1 MKIHAALTLFVLSS
15 QLIGTK
21 IAWMHTWK
29 KKKLKSF
36 FYFSVLW
43 FTVEGII
50 GTLTEKWNVWHLLS
64 SATFDFHNV
73 LSNPSPYVLVLLFVM
88 H

>member
-1 MKIHAALTLFVLSS
+1 MKWHAAFTLFVLSS

-29 KKKLKSF
+29 KKCHVEI

-50 GTLTEKWNVWHLLS
+50 GILTEKWNVWHLLS

-73 LSNPSPYVLVLLFVM
+73 LSNPFGLVLLFVM